1 VEEHMRIIIRIF
13 LRIELLFFIRHSHVC
28 IWHLKRFEDCSPSG
42 GYYECPACF
51 NARRKIANCWFGL
64 LVSNRRYFFSQID
77 EQSQIKV
84 PVNSPG
90 SNTQAHPNPELEQCQ
105 SEVMGLVENATIG
118 VQQV

>member
-1 VEEHMRIIIRIF
+1 MRIIIRIF

-51 NARRKIANCWFGL
+51 SARRKIANCWFGL

-77 EQSQIKV
+77 EQGRTRV
-84 PVNSPG
+84 PVNSTG
-90 SNTQAHPNPELEQCQ
+90 TNTKAQQDSELELCQ
-105 SEVMGLVENATIG
+105 AEVMDLVENSAVG